1 MGQDQASALRV
12 SELQPPSGNSRVPL
26 QLLPLL
32 DTSHLSSG
40 QAPCLESTA
49 GDPVPGSFCLW
60 TGRTHSP
67 GWAGGRASLPVLW
80 VSPDLCTFPAVTGGY
95 AVPGWSWQGQLDQG
109 RVNLIPSSR
118 ACFLSSGFQSPVRI
132 TWVFVKSD
140 FQPSPAPQPN

>member
-32 DTSHLSSG
+32 DTSHLSSS

-49 GDPVPGSFCLW
+49 GDPVPGSLCLW
-60 TGRTHSP
+60 THSP
-67 GWAGGRASLPVLW
+67 GWAGGRASLPILW
-80 VSPDLCTFPAVTGGY
+80 VSLDLSTIPAVTRGC

-118 ACFLSSGFQSPVRI
+118 AYLLSGGFQSPVRI
-132 TWVFVKSD
+132 IWAFVKSD
-140 FQPSPAPQPN
+140 FQPSPTPQLN